1 MFNRKSR
8 VFRMLLLSMILL
20 FIMIAFSACSSFGSS
35 SGYSSSR
42 RSYDEALLNEARRGY
57 ESAFGN

>member
-1 MFNRKSR
+1 MFNRKSH
-8 VFRMLLLSMILL
+8 VFRMLLLSMIWL
-20 FIMIAFSACSSFGSS
+20 FIVVVFSACSSSGSS